1 MQELLGTDPK
11 MSSVSTRFSSTIN
24 GVVLLVL
31 LTGMMML
38 PLAAGAQKVDEAFQ
52 HKTDSANPTP
62 AAGSYIVEYYVEEA
76 APGSAYETGPLH
88 IIYSD
93 GLDVVHKLPPKKES
107 TDREIVQN
115 QEGISDPQLAEDKK
129 TIGWTETFDN
139 VGTSYAVPLVLV
151 LYRSGKII
159 RKIQQGQMVWSW
171 AFVDGGK
178 KVAVVWGL
186 THGPEVGDF
195 QLYDVNTG
203 RMLSEVFGD
212 SDIQGL
218 KPNAPKWAKKLEEQL
233 NNGHKSK

>member
-1 MQELLGTDPK
+1 MQELLGTDSK
-11 MSSVSTRFSSTIN
+11 MSSMSTRFFSTIN
-24 GVVLLVL
+24 CVVLLVL

-38 PLAAGAQKVDEAFQ
+38 PLAAGAQKEAFQ
-52 HKTDSANPTP
+52 HKTDSANRTP
-62 AAGSYIVEYYVEEA
+62 AAGSYIVKYYVEEA

-93 GLDVVHKLPPKKES
+93 GLDVVQKLPPKKES
-107 TDREIVQN
+107 TEREIVQN

-129 TIGWTETFDN
+129 TMGWTETFDN

-151 LYRSGKII
+151 LYRSGQII
-159 RKIQQGQMVWSW
+159 RSIQQGQMVWSW

-212 SDIQGL
+212 PDIQGL
-218 KPNAPKWAKKLEEQL
+218 KPNAPQWAKKLEEQL
-233 NNGHKSK
+233 NGGHKRK

>member
-1 MQELLGTDPK
+1 
-11 MSSVSTRFSSTIN
+11 
-24 GVVLLVL
+24 
-31 LTGMMML
+31 ML

-52 HKTDSANPTP
+52 HKTDSANLTP
-62 AAGSYIVEYYVEEA
+62 AAGSYIVKYYVEEA

-93 GLDVVHKLPPKKES
+93 SLDVVQKLPPKKDS

-115 QEGISDPQLAEDKK
+115 QEGI
-129 TIGWTETFDN
+129 
-139 VGTSYAVPLVLV
+139 TSYAVPLVLV

-159 RKIQQGQMVWSW
+159 RSRQQGQMVWSW

-178 KVAVVWGL
+178 RVAVVWGL

-233 NNGHKSK
+233 NDGHKSE